1 MREFSLTKLKIQTPK
16 WTKPL
21 FSGERGSPR
30 YRGAKGGRA
39 SGKSHFFAEAI
50 VERLIMDP
58 DTKVICIREV
68 QRSLEFSSLQ
78 LIKDKIEGMG
88 LGQYFEIQ
96 KNRVLSING
105 SGIVIFQG
113 MQDHTAESVKSLEG
127 FDIAWIEEAQ
137 SMSSRSLELLD
148 PTIRK
153 EGSELWF
160 SWNPNLDTDPVE
172 QIFRN
177 NENAVLVHVNYL
189 QNPFVNEATK
199 EMAVRSRSNNVL
211 KYNHIWLGDYMKE
224 VEGSLW
230 NGDLIEKCRVKPE
243 ELPDFSRIVVAI
255 DPSVTGNA
263 NSDETGII
271 VAGRSAHDDRYYILE
286 DCSLRGTPDQ
296 WIRRSVLKYHEHQ
309 ADRII
314 AEVNN
319 GGDLVENLLRNTDK
333 NVSYRSVRAT
343 RGKMLRAEPIAA
355 LYESEKVF
363 HAGKF
368 PELEEQMVFY
378 NGRGNVSPDRLDAL
392 VWAVTDL
399 SESTGQAF
407 WRIS

>member
-1 MREFSLTKLKIQTPK
+1 MSILPIETPR
-16 WTKPL
+16 WCLPL
-21 FSGERGSPR
+21 LNGDRGKPR

-39 SGKSHFFAEAI
+39 SGKSHFFGEAVI
-50 VERLIMDP
+50 ERLIEEP
-58 DTKVICIREV
+58 NTKIICIREV
-68 QRSLEFSSLQ
+68 QKSLEFSSLQ
-78 LIKDKIEGMG
+78 LLKDKINKMG
-88 LGQYFEIQ
+88 VGHYFEIQ
-96 KNRVLSING
+96 KNRIMTVKG
-105 SGIVIFQG
+105 KGIVIFQG

-127 FDIAWIEEAQ
+127 FDVAWVEEAQ
-137 SMSSRSLELLD
+137 SMSNRSLELLD

-172 QIFRN
+172 QIFKN
-177 NENAVLVHVNYL
+177 NDNAVLVHVNYL
-189 QNPFVNEATK
+189 DNPFVTDATK
-199 EMAVRSRSNNVL
+199 EMAERTRANNVL

-224 VEGSLW
+224 VEGALW
-230 NGDLIEKCRVKPE
+230 NGDMLQASRVNKDE
-243 ELPDFSRIVVAI
+243 IPDLTRIVVAI

-263 NSDETGII
+263 KSDETGIV
-271 VAGRSAHDDRYYILE
+271 VAGRTANDDTYYVLE

-296 WIRRSVLKYHEHQ
+296 WIRRAVVKYHEYQ

-355 LYESEKVF
+355 LYENKKVF

-368 PELEEQMVFY
+368 SELEEQMIFY

-392 VWAVTDL
+392 VWAITDL
-399 SESTGQAF
+399 SQSTGQPM